1 MKALKGYEDSDFEDY
16 PKATWKD
23 NLITVIE
30 IFFLLTVGF
39 AVSVIIVSAG
49 TYYVNWVME

>member
-1 MKALKGYEDSDFEDY
+1 MKGYEDSDFEDY

-30 IFFLLTVGF
+30 IFILFAIGF
-39 AVSVIIVSAG
+39 GISTIAVAAG